1 MSAVKDRRYTRMDMD
16 EDTASRPLTD
26 DHELVANTAQQR
38 NWRGI
43 AIALLVILI
52 VCALIVTAVIIATPK
67 KKTENLGEKFT
78 FEDYIHLELRPQSIA
93 PQWVSGSNLFIYAT
107 YENSIRMYNCSSNS
121 SIEIMDNSTFKMS
134 DPKEFFL
141 SADRKYLLL
150 KQKLVPKFRH
160 SSFSEYSIYDLET
173 RNNPVRLYGWHQP
186 TLGQHD
192 QMILPTIQYAMW
204 SPTGSA
210 LVIVEDNDIF
220 YKPSIT
226 SPLVNITNSGIKN
239 RIYNGVPD
247 WVYEEEILAQD
258 NAIWWSPKSTYLLYA
273 TFNDTR
279 VPFFHYTMYGEL
291 DQVYTSEEK
300 VAYPKAG
307 FPNPEV
313 TLNIVQLSRPNN
325 VYTLSPP
332 QELIGKD
339 HYFTTVKWA
348 SDNEVLITWMNRAQN
363 YSVLSLCS
371 ARKGTCVR
379 SLNVKSYTGWLD
391 LYQAP
396 VFNKEGTTYFFIE
409 PSKQEEDEYYKH
421 IMMVDIVKGEAQD
434 QKTILTSGEW
444 EVTKILGYDDNKKI
458 LYFMS
463 PYTDARHMHFFG
475 VNVKDKSI
483 RSLTHN
489 VDNQC
494 QYNEVLMS
502 DTFEYYIQEC
512 LGPGIPRYSL
522 MSIDGHEV
530 ERLENNTEFATAIA
544 KKAMPIIQYHQIEL
558 KTGDKIWGKLLLP
571 PTWKAEEIT
580 MYPLVFWVYGGP
592 GTQSVKEKYT
602 IDWQTYLTSSKE
614 VIYAMVDGRGT
625 GGRGDN
631 FMHSIYRN
639 LGTFEVDDTIEAAKY
654 FGSLPYVDEKR
665 MAIWGWSYGGFVTA
679 MVLGNKKNNFKCG
692 ISVAPVTDWQY
703 YDSIYTER
711 YMGMP
716 SSDDNLVAYEHANVS
731 KYAENFKNTEF
742 MLVHGT
748 ADDNVHFQHSV
759 QLMKVLTEHVIPFRF
774 LLYGD
779 KNHGLLGGNTRH
791 HLYQS
796 IEDFIFE
803 VLYGVSDKPSDY
815 SDEE

>member
-1 MSAVKDRRYTRMDMD
+1 MGNSDNNRLPRIKYTKGFHITSIPNVFTSPVYQRVSHHQYTKGFHITSIPNVFTSPVYQMFSHHQYTKGFHILSIPNVFTSPVYQMFSHPQY
-16 EDTASRPLTD
+16 TKGFHILSIPNVFTSPVYQMFSHPQYTKGFHILSIPN
-26 DHELVANTAQQR
+26 ELVANTAQQR

-226 SPLVNITNSGIKN
+226 SSLVNITNSGIKN

-313 TLNIVQLSRPNN
+313 TLNVVQLSRPNN

-391 LYQAP
+391 LNTFQYQAP

-475 VNVKDKSI
+475 
-483 RSLTHN
+483 
-489 VDNQC
+489 
-494 QYNEVLMS
+494 
-502 DTFEYYIQEC
+502 
-512 LGPGIPRYSL
+512 
-522 MSIDGHEV
+522 
-530 ERLENNTEFATAIA
+530 
-544 KKAMPIIQYHQIEL
+544 
-558 KTGDKIWGKLLLP
+558 
-571 PTWKAEEIT
+571 
-580 MYPLVFWVYGGP
+580 
-592 GTQSVKEKYT
+592 
-602 IDWQTYLTSSKE
+602 
-614 VIYAMVDGRGT
+614 
-625 GGRGDN
+625 
-631 FMHSIYRN
+631 
-639 LGTFEVDDTIEAAKY
+639 
-654 FGSLPYVDEKR
+654 
-665 MAIWGWSYGGFVTA
+665 
-679 MVLGNKKNNFKCG
+679 
-692 ISVAPVTDWQY
+692 
-703 YDSIYTER
+703 
-711 YMGMP
+711 
-716 SSDDNLVAYEHANVS
+716 
-731 KYAENFKNTEF
+731 
-742 MLVHGT
+742 
-748 ADDNVHFQHSV
+748 
-759 QLMKVLTEHVIPFRF
+759 
-774 LLYGD
+774 
-779 KNHGLLGGNTRH
+779 
-791 HLYQS
+791 
-796 IEDFIFE
+796 
-803 VLYGVSDKPSDY
+803 
-815 SDEE
+815 